1 MSIELSVREVEQEKK
16 EKRNIER
23 PQNGNDLRFY
33 TTVREET
40 EAWQKRRAYL
50 MNSQIKRVNSFSP
63 IGGEYIW

>member
-33 TTVREET
+33 TTAREET
-40 EAWQKRRAYL
+40 EA
-50 MNSQIKRVNSFSP
+50 
-63 IGGEYIW
+63 

>member
-33 TTVREET
+33 TTVREGV
-40 EAWQKRRAYL
+40 AA
-50 MNSQIKRVNSFSP
+50 
-63 IGGEYIW
+63 